1 MSDLDLKG
9 LKFLSAREL
18 AAKSFFFFY
27 PNLVC
32 ILSSSLSGFVE
43 VEVSIRPLLYSQS
56 KPSWFFLCIVEF
68 DF

>member
-9 LKFLSAREL
+9 LIFLSAREL
-18 AAKSFFFFY
+18 AAKRFFFFFLIWFAFY
-27 PNLVC
+27 HL
-32 ILSSSLSGFVE
+32 LSGFVE
-43 VEVSIRPLLYSQS
+43 VEVFIRPLLYSQS